1 MSESVQQDGKLSV
14 KQGKIEVQASFG
26 VDSDKDGVKSIE
38 TEHKIKVDLAEAL
51 KEVGVSK
58 DQKSLIAI
66 SQFVK
71 QYGALLPD
79 VEKDIL

>member
-1 MSESVQQDGKLSV
+1 MSELEKDGKLSV

-26 VDSDKDGVKSIE
+26 VDSDNDGVKSIE

-51 KEVGVSK
+51 KEVGVTK

-66 SQFVK
+66 ATFVK

-79 VEKDIL
+79 IEKDIL